1 MKKLGIAVLVA
12 ASIVG
17 ASAQS
22 ASAAAQIDGPCAK
35 QQELFEK
42 YNIQIDMDAPEVS
55 WAYNT
60 ACGVTG

>member
-1 MKKLGIAVLVA
+1 MKKLGMAVLAA

-22 ASAAAQIDGPCAK
+22 ASAAQIDGPCAK

-42 YNIQIDMDAPEVS
+42 YNIQTDMDAPAVA